1 MDNYGATLKHLI
13 RFTNFKL
20 NSIANITGYDV
31 SYISKWCN
39 QSKLPSAKTFM
50 AIDSKLS
57 KIFADEILN
66 LDLFDDFC
74 SEFEIDTTPI
84 QLQNCINLLLKN
96 AFKATLESEDKKTSQ
111 KLKNQTEVLIG
122 QNDISSFISSTFYEL
137 IMNSIEPVEILCTM
151 DVSRL
156 VSFLNYNTSNVSLKP
171 TSQIFAKVGL
181 NLDTMDDKALLNLYY
196 FINKYHNIFFDFFNN
211 ATFKESNLIV
221 VKNKMAILASLNS
234 SGSFEMLSVIT
245 DLEKVDSIFTNTA
258 SLFRMNHLLVLPM
271 TSKEMIMGGYR
282 SNFYALNNY
291 QIFLAKG
298 FEYLL
303 PLNLID
309 SVVKAAYE
317 QGYDGT
323 MEKMLRKLLALWEE
337 LFNYETLDFFMMK
350 TDLIKYLEDGEF
362 YCTDIIYR
370 MSTEERVAHI
380 ERVIEICDLNPKI
393 NFYIIEDENI
403 SYPNK
408 YALFSIYNNNSKL
421 FLKNTKSFYDSIGPQ
436 FYGVLNERLIEKIS
450 ICMESLKKENCCY
463 HFSASS
469 LREFKEKYRVMIERI
484 MTLSEINNMF

>member
-1 MDNYGATLKHLI
+1 MKHFI
-13 RFTNFKL
+13 RFTNSKL

-39 QSKLPSAKTFM
+39 QSKLPSTKTY
-50 AIDSKLS
+50 ISINSKLS
-57 KIFADEILN
+57 KIFAEEILN
-66 LDLFDDFC
+66 QDLFDDFC
-74 SEFEIDTTPI
+74 SEFEIETTPV

-96 AFKATLESEDKKTSQ
+96 TFKATLESQDKKTSDKQ
-111 KLKNQTEVLIG
+111 KNQTEVFIG
-122 QNDISSFISSTFYEL
+122 QSDISNFINSTFFEI
-137 IMNSIEPVEILCTM
+137 IMNSTEPIEMLCTM

-156 VSFLNYNTSNVSLKP
+156 VSFLNYNTNNVCPRP

-181 NLDTMDDKALLNLYY
+181 SLDTMDDKALLNLYY
-196 FINKYHNIFFDFFNN
+196 FINKYHNVFFDFFDNS
-211 ATFKESNLIV
+211 TFKESNLIV
-221 VKNKMAILASLNS
+221 IKNKMAILASLNS
-234 SGSFEMLSVIT
+234 NGNFEMLSVIT
-245 DLEKVDSIFTNTA
+245 DLEKVDAIFTNTS
-258 SLFRMNHLLVLPM
+258 SLFKMNHLLILPM
-271 TSKEMIMGGYR
+271 TSKEMVMGGYR

-303 PLNLID
+303 PQNLID

-317 QGYDGT
+317 QGYDGS
-323 MEKMLRKLLALWEE
+323 MEKMLRKLLGLWEE

-370 MSTEERVAHI
+370 MSIEERKAHI

-393 NFYIIEDENI
+393 NFYIIEDETI

-408 YALFSIYNNNSKL
+408 HALFSIYNNNSKL

-436 FYGVLNERLIEKIS
+436 FYGVLNENLIEKIS
-450 ICMESLKKENCCY
+450 MGMESLKKANCCY

-469 LREFKEKYRVMIERI
+469 LREFKEKYRVMIDRI
-484 MTLSEINNMF
+484 MSLSEINNMF